1 MRFWRRKPVGAEHPP
16 KEKKKRLLPFLRRR
30 EPTLPTRKREEK
42 KKSELTIASLCNF
55 SYRLLGPEVASYLG
69 SKLGGLR
76 RSLPRAGLL
85 VTVDAYASMVVVFS
99 SIIAAIAFVW
109 GLLIAILT
117 VSPEAFLPA
126 LFLLFGVAAIAWA
139 VSFVFLYA
147 VYPAI
152 KASNRRALL
161 EGELPFVTSFMS
173 VLIEAGLTP
182 EKVFEIISM
191 IEALEGFSWEAR
203 MIVRDIKLLGRDLV
217 QALQAAAQR
226 SPSPLLTN
234 LFEGMISTIT
244 SGGDLAGYLRMET
257 RDTLILRR
265 IILRQ
270 FIDTLGIIAE
280 IQMSAVVVFPLLMII
295 MLGLMAMMGG
305 GIAGLNPVF
314 LMRLMIYVL
323 LPMIAAILLLLTDA
337 VSPKE

>member
-1 MRFWRRKPVGAEHPP
+1 
-16 KEKKKRLLPFLRRR
+16 
-30 EPTLPTRKREEK
+30 
-42 KKSELTIASLCNF
+42 
-55 SYRLLGPEVASYLG
+55 
-69 SKLGGLR
+69 
-76 RSLPRAGLL
+76 
-85 VTVDAYASMVVVFS
+85 
-99 SIIAAIAFVW
+99 
-109 GLLIAILT
+109 
-117 VSPEAFLPA
+117 
-126 LFLLFGVAAIAWA
+126 
-139 VSFVFLYA
+139 
-147 VYPAI
+147 
-152 KASNRRALL
+152 
-161 EGELPFVTSFMS
+161 
-173 VLIEAGLTP
+173 
-182 EKVFEIISM
+182 
-191 IEALEGFSWEAR
+191 

-280 IQMSAVVVFPLLMII
+280 IQMSAVVVFPLLMIV

-323 LPMIAAILLLLTDA
+323 LPMLAAILLLLTDA